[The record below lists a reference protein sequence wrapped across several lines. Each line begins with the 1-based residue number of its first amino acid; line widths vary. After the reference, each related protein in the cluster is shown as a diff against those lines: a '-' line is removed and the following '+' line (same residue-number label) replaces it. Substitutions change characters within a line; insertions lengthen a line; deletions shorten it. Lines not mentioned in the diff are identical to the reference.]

1 MKIDEDLIFEQYEK
15 IRDNLYEYFELAFC
29 QEERD
34 MHLKPLVKIVM
45 PWSEFLSKVK
55 HEQEVRNSDYDTS
68 GLIGRTDSEFD
79 SLNQERMKY
88 FEF

>member
-34 MHLKPLVKIVM
+34 MHLKPLAKIVM
-45 PWSEFLSKVK
+45 PYSEFISRVK
-55 HEQEVRNSDYDTS
+55 HEQQVRDEKHLKEN
-68 GLIGRTDSEFD
+68 EF
-79 SLNQERMKY
+79 LNQERMKH
-88 FEF
+88 FEL